1 MKSPRERMSEDEVWA
16 SIEQKWH
23 KRNLERKASG
33 IGKRK
38 KKKPGEHCGPI
49 SEKDRRGGRGR
60 DVR

>member
-38 KKKPGEHCGPI
+38 KKKT
-49 SEKDRRGGRGR
+49 RRALWSNIRKG
-60 DVR
+60 